1 MVSKLFGTA
10 AVILVQD
17 LECLT
22 RSILTEGEKRLGGG
36 LREGHGIRFFYE
48 AQRMYPIL
56 VSYSHKEPLSLS
68 FSIRLG
74 LFLIHGQ
81 C

>member
-22 RSILTEGEKRLGGG
+22 RSILTEGVGGG

-81 C
+81 Y